1 MPQQNLPPRQ
11 ETLPQHS
18 VPQQTQDRLVIQYS
32 TVLPPLPESRVSM
45 LRQHAR
51 LHSLHLTEDAE
62 EEAETVLSGGDE
74 EEEGQG
80 NIQVPAE
87 LRVCC
92 CAVVSIFIF
101 IFLQQA

>member
-1 MPQQNLPPRQ
+1 
-11 ETLPQHS
+11 
-18 VPQQTQDRLVIQYS
+18 
-32 TVLPPLPESRVSM
+32 M
-45 LRQHAR
+45 LRQQAR

-92 CAVVSIFIF
+92 CAVVFI
-101 IFLQQA
+101 I